1 MARELEALG
10 EQPRIEAGGVS
21 WDGDARSMMRAN
33 LWLRTASRV
42 IVRVA
47 SFRATAFFELEKR
60 AKAIPWNQFLG
71 DAAPEF
77 RVTAR
82 KSKLYHSDAIAERLT
97 KATGSGEPGA
107 GSERATQLFIVR
119 VERDQFTVS
128 ADTSGELLHL
138 RGYRQAIGK
147 APLRETLAAAL
158 LLAAD
163 WKGDV
168 PLVDPMCGS
177 GTISIEGAMMAR
189 RMAPG
194 ASREFRFSSWP
205 SFDAAGWKALL
216 ADVRSRQLA
225 AAPAVIIGSDRDAGA
240 IANAKANAARAG
252 VGSDVTF
259 EQQPISAFQATAAA
273 GLVATNPPYGV
284 RVGDAKALRNLY
296 AQLGNVLRKH
306 AAGWTLA
313 MLASDQQLVKQT
325 QLELQPRF
333 RSTNGGIKVGAFIG
347 EVI

>member
-1 MARELEALG
+1 VARELEALG

-60 AKAIPWNQFLG
+60 AKTIPWKDFLG
-71 DAAPEF
+71 EAIPEF

-82 KSKLYHSDAIAERLT
+82 KSKLYHSDAIAERLA
-97 KATGSGEPGA
+97 KAASGEGEA
-107 GSERATQLFIVR
+107 AKSVSTQLFVVR
-119 VERDQFTVS
+119 VERDQFTIS
-128 ADTSGELLHL
+128 ADTSGELLHM
-138 RGYRQAIGK
+138 RGYRQAVGK

-158 LLAAD
+158 LMAAG

-177 GTISIEGAMMAR
+177 GTISIEGALMAR
-189 RMAPG
+189 RIAPG
-194 ASREFRFSSWP
+194 LNREFQFRHWP

-216 ADVRSRQLA
+216 ADARSKQLA
-225 AAPAVIIGSDRDAGA
+225 SGAVEIAAYDRDAGA
-240 IANAKANAARAG
+240 ISNAKANAARAG
-252 VGSDVTF
+252 VERDITF
-259 EQQPISAFQATAAA
+259 EQQPISAFHASTAS

-284 RVGDAKALRNLY
+284 RVGDSKALRNLY
-296 AQLGNVLRKH
+296 AQLGNILREK

-325 QLELQPRF
+325 QLKLASRF
-333 RSTNGGIKVGAFIG
+333 KSTNGGIRVGAYVG